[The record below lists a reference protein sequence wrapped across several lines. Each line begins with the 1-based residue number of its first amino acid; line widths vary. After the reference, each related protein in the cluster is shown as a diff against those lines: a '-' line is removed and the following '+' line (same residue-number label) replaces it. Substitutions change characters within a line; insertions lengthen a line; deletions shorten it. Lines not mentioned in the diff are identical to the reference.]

1 MEKFLQ
7 DNLPH
12 RIFNIFCERFCHLIY
27 TANIAITVGISII
40 FTTETRV
47 EKC

>member
-7 DNLPH
+7 DNFSY

-27 TANIAITVGISII
+27 TTNIAITVCSSII